1 MSGEGVKTE
10 EEKAAEARR
19 GPGANAAQRRG
30 PMSMGMPTEKSQNF
44 VPSAKRLL
52 SLLRPERAAAVCRAG
67 TGRGQ
72 RRPQRRGTQ
81 DPRQGD
87 RPHLR
92 GFRRQAAAADRDP

>member
-44 VPSAKRLL
+44 GP
-52 SLLRPERAAAVCRAG
+52 
-67 TGRGQ
+67 
-72 RRPQRRGTQ
+72 
-81 DPRQGD
+81 
-87 RPHLR
+87 
-92 GFRRQAAAADRDP
+92 